1 MVISKKM
8 KRLLCLAVVCLMLT
22 PIISFATTDNPAP
35 DANNN
40 DTQTGADNP
49 GDTAGNENE
58 AGDNNTGGE
67 NTGNDAA
74 GGEKTWIDSLN
85 SGASQAATVDN
96 DAVLEFREFLKL
108 PEAQRKEQAKKNGIV
123 ETSKEDIDEHKY
135 ICTRGGYELYLKEDT
150 LGVIIRDE
158 KTGAV
163 IRSTMSPVEAV
174 AKGYNQT
181 NFDFATNGLLIHY
194 IEYNKD
200 GTTSRYGQY
209 TETAGVYATMN
220 NCKVT
225 TEEIKENGNVVGVTA
240 HLEYEKFG
248 FKLDVVLT
256 MEEKGALKVEIPEST
271 VSETNSAYMM
281 AELYIFQML
290 GHSDR
295 GDRDGYLILPDG
307 NGIIVRNEDFFKD
320 GSGKY
325 KGQFIKQAY
334 GSDVGI
340 DTTTAGGTSSN
351 AANTGIQGSRNFT
364 TAAEVLNIPYF
375 GTVFEDTGIAVLGIV
390 EEGEYGATVMGN
402 INGVN
407 RSFENYNFVK
417 FVYRSLYNEYTDS
430 VGGTERRTTT
440 KDRMIGDITITYL
453 LTSDD
458 EATYAGLANKL
469 RDELIEEGIVVASKK
484 DEFDLRIDFFGV
496 DKEDFLIFR
505 RNVIATTTDDIKE
518 MIEKLSDK
526 GVTNILAVY
535 QGWQKD
541 GVYNVPIYKF
551 KADSDVG
558 GNKGI
563 EDLYDEFE
571 KNGNVDFYLL
581 QDMVTINTSLTSSTF
596 TSVSALTGRT
606 YETTQRFNE
615 VFKTF
620 RFLYPFK
627 TKEYMD
633 DLVEDL
639 LDSDIKK
646 VAFSGMSENLFCYQD
661 DKENFTRQTSMKY
674 YEDALKNAKNK
685 GMDVAL
691 QSPFMYLWKYTDAYL
706 DFGIGS
712 SMYVY
717 ATDEIPF
724 VSSVLKGTMNLYS
737 EYVNFEANSTE
748 YFLKLVE
755 TGVAPS
761 FLITKESPEVFQ
773 NTNSNWIYSSEYDKY
788 EEQIIDYYNKL
799 KAVNDKVKG
808 EYIVNHEK
816 LDSNVSITTYSNGVK
831 VYVNFS
837 DVDVTVDGMTIEAES
852 YSVR

>member
-58 AGDNNTGGE
+58 EGDNNTGGE

-96 DAVLEFREFLKL
+96 AAVLEFREFLKL

-163 IRSTMSPVEAV
+163 IRSNMSPVEAV

-209 TETAGVYATMN
+209 TETAGVYATMD

-225 TEEIKENGNVVGVTA
+225 TEEIKENGAVVGVTA
-240 HLEYEKFG
+240 HLDYEKFG

-271 VSETNSAYMM
+271 VSESNSAYMM

-351 AANTGIQGSRNFT
+351 AANAGIQGSRSFT

-375 GTVFEDTGIAVLGIV
+375 GTVFEDTSIAVLGIV

-407 RSFENYNFVK
+407 RSFENYNCAK

-440 KDRMIGDITITYL
+440 KDRMIGNITITYL
-453 LTSDD
+453 LTSGD

-484 DEFDLRIDFFGV
+484 DDFDLRIDFYGV

-518 MIEKLSDK
+518 MIGKLSDK

-558 GNKGI
+558 GNSGI
-563 EDLYDEFE
+563 KDLYDEFE

-633 DLVEDL
+633 DLVDDL
-639 LDSDIKK
+639 LDSNIKN

-674 YEDALKNAKNK
+674 YQDALKNAKDK

-788 EEQIIDYYNKL
+788 EEQIIDYYNEL

>member
-58 AGDNNTGGE
+58 EGDNNTGGE

-163 IRSTMSPVEAV
+163 IRSTISPVEAV

-390 EEGEYGATVMGN
+390 EEGEYGATIMGN

-518 MIEKLSDK
+518 MIGKLSDK

-563 EDLYDEFE
+563 EDLYDELE

-674 YEDALKNAKNK
+674 YQDALKNAKDK

-773 NTNSNWIYSSEYDKY
+773 NTNSNWIYSSEYEKY

-799 KAVNDKVKG
+799 KAINDKVKG

>member
-674 YEDALKNAKNK
+674 YEDALKNAKDK

>member
-58 AGDNNTGGE
+58 EGDNNTGGE

-390 EEGEYGATVMGN
+390 EEGEYGATIMGN

-518 MIEKLSDK
+518 MIGKLSDK

-563 EDLYDEFE
+563 EDLYDELE

-674 YEDALKNAKNK
+674 YQDALKNAKDK

-773 NTNSNWIYSSEYDKY
+773 NTNSNWIYSSEYEKY

>member
-1 MVISKKM
+1 
-8 KRLLCLAVVCLMLT
+8 MLT

-67 NTGNDAA
+67 NTGNEAPGA
-74 GGEKTWIDSLN
+74 EKTWIDSLN

-96 DAVLEFREFLKL
+96 AAVLEFREFLKL
-108 PEAQRKEQAKKNGIV
+108 PEAQRKEQARKNGIV

-135 ICTRGGYELYLKEDT
+135 ICSRGGYEFYLKESN

-163 IRSTMSPVEAV
+163 IRSSMTPVEAV

-194 IEYNKD
+194 IEFNKD

-209 TETAGVYATMN
+209 TETAGVYATMD

-225 TEEIKENGNVVGVTA
+225 TEEIKENGAVVGVTA
-240 HLEYEKFG
+240 HLDYEKFG

-256 MEEKGALKVEIPEST
+256 MEEKGALKVEIPKSKI
-271 VSETNSAYMM
+271 SETNSAYMM

-295 GDRDGYLILPDG
+295 GDREGYLILPDG

-340 DTTTAGGTSSN
+340 DTTTGGGSSSAAG
-351 AANTGIQGSRNFT
+351 AATGIQGTRSFT

-375 GTVFEDTGIAVLGIV
+375 GTVFEDTDIAVLGIV
-390 EEGEYGATVMGN
+390 EEGEYGATIMGN

-417 FVYRSLYNEYTDS
+417 FIYRSLYNEYTDS

-440 KDRMIGDITITYL
+440 KERMIDDITITYL
-453 LTSDD
+453 FTSGD

-469 RDELIEEGIVVASKK
+469 RDELIEEGIVVPSKK
-484 DEFDLRIDFFGV
+484 DDFDLRIDFFGV
-496 DKEDFLIFR
+496 DKEDFLVFR
-505 RNVIATTTDDIKE
+505 RNVIATTTDDIKD
-518 MIEKLSDK
+518 MIGKLSDK

-541 GVYNVPIYKF
+541 GIYNVPIYKF
-551 KADSDVG
+551 KADSDIG
-558 GNKGI
+558 GNSGVK
-563 EDLYDEFE
+563 DLYNELE

-596 TSVSALTGRT
+596 TSISALTGRT

-620 RFLYPFK
+620 RFLYPYK

-639 LDSDIKK
+639 LDSDIKN

-661 DKENFTRQTSMKY
+661 DKVNYTRQTSMKY
-674 YEDALKNAKNK
+674 YTDALKNAKDK

-717 ATDEIPF
+717 ATAEIPF

-788 EEQIIDYYNKL
+788 EEQIVEYYNEL

-837 DVDVTVDGMTIEAES
+837 DVDVTVDDMTIKAES

>member
-58 AGDNNTGGE
+58 EGDNNTGGE

-351 AANTGIQGSRNFT
+351 AANAGIQGSRNFT

-390 EEGEYGATVMGN
+390 EEGEYGATIMGN

-518 MIEKLSDK
+518 MIGKLSDK

-563 EDLYDEFE
+563 EDLYDELE

-674 YEDALKNAKNK
+674 YQDALKNAKDK

-773 NTNSNWIYSSEYDKY
+773 NTNSNWIYSSEYEKY

>member
-1 MVISKKM
+1 
-8 KRLLCLAVVCLMLT
+8 MLT

-674 YEDALKNAKNK
+674 YEDALKNAKDK

>member
-1 MVISKKM
+1 
-8 KRLLCLAVVCLMLT
+8 MLT
-22 PIISFATTDNPAP
+22 PIISFATTDNTDSNA
-35 DANNN
+35 DNN
-40 DTQTGADNP
+40 DAQTNVDNTGDTAEAGNEADGTDTGAD
-49 GDTAGNENE
+49 DAS
-58 AGDNNTGGE
+58 DVE
-67 NTGNDAA
+67 NT
-74 GGEKTWIDSLN
+74 TWIDSLN
-85 SGASQAATVDN
+85 SGASQASTVDQ
-96 DAVLEFREFLKL
+96 AAMLEHREFLKL
-108 PEAQRKEQAKKNGIV
+108 SEAERKELSKEKGIV
-123 ETSKEDIDEHKY
+123 ASSKEDIEGHEY
-135 ICTRGGYELYLKEDT
+135 ICTRGGYELYLKADT
-150 LGVIIRDE
+150 LSIIIRDE

-163 IRSTMSPVEAV
+163 IRSTMTPEEAV
-174 AKGYNQT
+174 AKGYNQAAY
-181 NFDFATNGLLIHY
+181 DFATNGLLIHY

-200 GTTSRYGQY
+200 GATSRYGQY
-209 TETAGVYATMN
+209 TETAGVYATMD
-220 NCKVT
+220 NCEVT
-225 TEEIKENGNVVGVTA
+225 IDELKENGEVVGVTA
-240 HLEYEKFG
+240 HLNYERYG
-248 FKLDVVLT
+248 FALDVVLT

-271 VSETNSAYMM
+271 VSETNASYMM
-281 AELYIFQML
+281 AELYVFQML
-290 GHSDR
+290 GYSDR
-295 GDRDGYLILPDG
+295 GDREGYLILPDG

-334 GSDVGI
+334 GSDIGI
-340 DTTTAGGTSSN
+340 DTTASSSSSTSAS
-351 AANTGIQGSRNFT
+351 TGIQGTRNFT
-364 TAAEVLNIPYF
+364 NDAEVLNIPYF

-390 EEGEYGATVMGN
+390 EEGEYGATIMGN

-407 RSFENYNFVK
+407 RSFENYDYAK

-430 VGGTERRTTT
+430 VGSTERRTTT
-440 KDRMIGDITITYL
+440 ADRMIGDITVTYL
-453 LTSDD
+453 FTSDED
-458 EATYAGLANKL
+458 ATYAGLANKL
-469 RDELIEEGIVVASKK
+469 RDELLEEGIIAASDKE
-484 DEFDLRIDFFGV
+484 DFDLRIDFFGV

-505 RNVIATTTDDIKE
+505 RNVVATTTDDIRE
-518 MIEKLSDK
+518 ILGDLSDK

-551 KADSDVG
+551 KADSDIG
-558 GNKGI
+558 GNSGI
-563 EDLYDEFE
+563 KDLYEE
-571 KNGNVDFYLL
+571 LKENGNVDFYLT
-581 QDMVTINTSLTSSTF
+581 QDMTTINTSLTSSVF

-606 YETTQRFNE
+606 YEVTERFNE

-620 RFLYPFK
+620 RFLYPYK
-627 TKEYMD
+627 TKEYVD

-639 LDSDIKK
+639 LDNGITN
-646 VAFSGMSENLFCYQD
+646 VAFSGMSENLFSYQD
-661 DKENFTRQTSMKY
+661 DKENYTRQTSMKY
-674 YEDALKNAKNK
+674 YEDALKNAKDK
-685 GMDVAL
+685 GMNVAL

-773 NTNSNWIYSSEYDKY
+773 NTNSNWIYSSEYEKY
-788 EEQIIDYYNKL
+788 QEQIIEYYNEL
-799 KAVNDKVKG
+799 KAINDKVKG

-816 LDSNVSITTYSNGVK
+816 LDSDVSITTYSNGVK

-837 DVDVTVDGMTIEAES
+837 DVDVTVDDMTIEAES

>member
-22 PIISFATTDNPAP
+22 PIISFATTDNPDS

-40 DTQTGADNP
+40 DAQTNVDNTDNTAGAENDTEGTDTSADNTS
-49 GDTAGNENE
+49 GSTSDT
-58 AGDNNTGGE
+58 E
-67 NTGNDAA
+67 NT
-74 GGEKTWIDSLN
+74 TWIDNLN
-85 SGASQAATVDN
+85 SGASQAATADEA
-96 DAVLEFREFLKL
+96 AVLEYREFLKL
-108 PEAQRKEQAKKNGIV
+108 PESQRKEIAKQNGIV
-123 ETSKEDIDEHKY
+123 ETSKEDIDGHKY
-135 ICTRGGYELYLKEDT
+135 ICTRGGYELYLKADT
-150 LGVIIRDE
+150 LSIIIRDE

-163 IRSTMSPVEAV
+163 IRSTMTSEEAV

-181 NFDFATNGLLIHY
+181 TYDFATNGLLIHY

-200 GTTSRYGQY
+200 GGTSRYGQY
-209 TETAGVYATMN
+209 TETAGVYATMD

-225 TEEIKENGNVVGVTA
+225 TDEIKENGEVVGVTA
-240 HLEYEKFG
+240 HLTYDKYG
-248 FKLDVVLT
+248 FALDVVLT
-256 MEEKGALKVEIPEST
+256 MEEQGALKVEIPEST
-271 VSETNSAYMM
+271 VKETNGAYMM
-281 AELYIFQML
+281 AELFIFQML

-295 GDRDGYLILPDG
+295 GDREGYLILPDG
-307 NGIIVRNEDFFKD
+307 NGIIVRNEDYFKD
-320 GSGKY
+320 GTGKY

-334 GSDVGI
+334 GSDIGI
-340 DTTTAGGTSSN
+340 DTSTTSSSSTSS
-351 AANTGIQGSRNFT
+351 ATGIQGSRSFT

-390 EEGEYGATVMGN
+390 EKGEYGATIMGN

-407 RSFENYNFVK
+407 RSFENYNFAK

-430 VGGTERRTTT
+430 VGSTERRTTT
-440 KDRMIGDITITYL
+440 ADRMIGDITITYL
-453 LTSDD
+453 FASED

-469 RDELIEEGIVVASKK
+469 REELLDEGIIAASKK
-484 DEFDLRIDFFGV
+484 EDFDLRIDFFGV

-505 RNVIATTTDDIKE
+505 RNVVATTTDDIKE
-518 MIEKLSDK
+518 ILGALSDK

-558 GNKGI
+558 GNSGI
-563 EDLYDEFE
+563 KDLYEE
-571 KNGNVDFYLL
+571 LEENGSVDFYLT
-581 QDMVTINTSLTSSTF
+581 QDMTTINTSLTSSVF

-606 YETTQRFNE
+606 YEVTERFNE

-620 RFLYPFK
+620 RFLYPYK
-627 TKEYMD
+627 TKEYID

-639 LDSDIKK
+639 LDSGITN
-646 VAFSGMSENLFCYQD
+646 VAFSGMSENLFSYQD
-661 DKENFTRQTSMKY
+661 DKVNYTRQTSMKY
-674 YEDALKNAKNK
+674 YEDALKNAKDK
-685 GMDVAL
+685 GMNVAL
-691 QSPFMYLWKYTDAYL
+691 QAPFMYLWKYTDAYL

-788 EEQIIDYYNKL
+788 EEQIIEYYNKL

-816 LDSNVSITTYSNGVK
+816 LDSDVSITTYSNGVK

>member
-633 DLVEDL
+633 NLVEDL

-674 YEDALKNAKNK
+674 YEDALKNAKDK

>member
-35 DANNN
+35 DENNN

-49 GDTAGNENE
+49 GDTTGNEGE
-58 AGDNNTGGE
+58 EGDNNTGGE
-67 NTGNDAA
+67 NTGNDVS
-74 GGEKTWIDSLN
+74 GEEKTWIDSLK

-96 DAVLEFREFLKL
+96 AAVLEFREFLKL

-150 LGVIIRDE
+150 LSVIIRDE

-209 TETAGVYATMN
+209 TETAGVYATMG

-225 TEEIKENGNVVGVTA
+225 TEEIKENGKVVGVTA
-240 HLEYEKFG
+240 HLDYEKFG

-256 MEEKGALKVEIPEST
+256 MEEKGALKVEIPESKI
-271 VSETNSAYMM
+271 SETNSAYMM
-281 AELYIFQML
+281 AEFYIFQML
-290 GHSDR
+290 GYSDR

-351 AANTGIQGSRNFT
+351 TVGTGIQGSRNFT

-390 EEGEYGATVMGN
+390 EEGEYGATIMGN

-496 DKEDFLIFR
+496 DKEDFLVFR
-505 RNVIATTTDDIKE
+505 RNVVATTTDDIKE
-518 MIEKLSDK
+518 IIEKLSDK

-661 DKENFTRQTSMKY
+661 DKENYTRQTSMKY
-674 YEDALKNAKNK
+674 YQDALKNAKDK

-788 EEQIIDYYNKL
+788 EEQIVEYYNEL